1 MKGAAKSSSESG
13 WGINDQGRLIALL
26 AVALCGI
33 VLVAIVFLRPDPIE
47 GTSVRYWAWKHGL
60 VKMDLDRALDEM
72 VNDPGRDS
80 TVLGKTETELRAKF
94 GFTLPVEQ
102 ASSYVQYCYKN
113 SEYAKDQVVMLR
125 HSNWMV
131 LMRESKAAQLIR
143 VSGC

>member
-1 MKGAAKSSSESG
+1 MTKGR
-13 WGINDQGRLIALL
+13 WIALAL
-26 AVALCGI
+26 LCGV
-33 VLVAIVFLRPDPIE
+33 VLVGMLFNRPDAKE
-47 GTSVRYWAWKHGL
+47 ATSIHYWAWKHGL
-60 VKMDLDRALDEM
+60 AKMDLDRALNEM

-80 TVLGKTETELRAKF
+80 IVLGKTEPELRAKF

-113 SEYAKDQVVMLR
+113 SQYTKSQVFMLR

-131 LMRESKAAQLIR
+131 LMRDGKAAKLLR

>member
-1 MKGAAKSSSESG
+1 
-13 WGINDQGRLIALL
+13 
-26 AVALCGI
+26 VALM
-33 VLVAIVFLRPDPIE
+33 FLRADPTE
-47 GTSVRYWAWKHGL
+47 TVGVRYWAWKHGL
-60 VKMDLDRALDEM
+60 VQMDLDHALDEM

-80 TVLGKTETELRAKF
+80 LVLGKTEPELRAKF

-113 SEYAKDQVVMLR
+113 SQYTKSQVFMLR

-131 LMRESKAAQLIR
+131 LMRDNKAAQLLR

>member
-1 MKGAAKSSSESG
+1 MTRG
-13 WGINDQGRLIALL
+13 QLIALL

-33 VLVAIVFLRPDPIE
+33 VLVVVVLLRPDPIE
-47 GTSVRYWAWKHGL
+47 ATSVRYWAWKHGL
-60 VKMDLDRALDEM
+60 VKMNLDRALNEM

-80 TVLGKTETELRAKF
+80 IVLGKTEAELRAKF

-102 ASSYVQYCYKN
+102 ASPYVQYCYKN
-113 SEYAKDQVVMLR
+113 SQYTKSHVVMLR

-131 LMRESKAAQLIR
+131 LMRGKAAELLR

>member
-1 MKGAAKSSSESG
+1 MTR
-13 WGINDQGRLIALL
+13 GRLIALL

-33 VLVAIVFLRPDPIE
+33 VFVVMMFLRPDPIE
-47 GTSVRYWAWKHGL
+47 ATSVRYWAWKHGL

-80 TVLGKTETELRAKF
+80 IVLGKTEAELRAKF
-94 GFTLPVEQ
+94 EFTLPVEQ
-102 ASSYVQYCYKN
+102 ASPYVQYCYKN
-113 SEYAKDQVVMLR
+113 SQYTKSQVVMLR

-131 LMRESKAAQLIR
+131 LMRDGKAAELLR